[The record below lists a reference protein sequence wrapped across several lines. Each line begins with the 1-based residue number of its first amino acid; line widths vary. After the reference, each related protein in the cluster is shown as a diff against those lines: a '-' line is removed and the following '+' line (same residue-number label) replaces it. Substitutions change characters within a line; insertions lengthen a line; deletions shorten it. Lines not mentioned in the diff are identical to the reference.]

1 MQKTYVIVSSMKTI
15 LKHKRDFPPD
25 FPPLPGPT
33 SWANETGAQPKACLS
48 VSQKETGLLARFD
61 AIFFNG
67 VDVLQLRMLHDE
79 EGLEGGDR
87 GDCAGTFTSFI
98 AGGVETTFSGVE
110 GMEMTFSVVEGE
122 PDLPFLPDGAGIP
135 FGQGFRGIRG
145 LSAVFAETRTDRVL
159 SRKLSGAFLGLDSA
173 LEVSAEGFKWGRRS
187 S

>member
-1 MQKTYVIVSSMKTI
+1 MPPKHLGVLGLSDPTVLGMQKTYVIVSSMKTI

-110 GMEMTFSVVEGE
+110 GMEMTFSVVE
-122 PDLPFLPDGAGIP
+122 
-135 FGQGFRGIRG
+135 
-145 LSAVFAETRTDRVL
+145 ETRTDRVL